1 MSVTAAPVRIV
12 IIAKAPRPG
21 YAKTRLIPALGA
33 QGAAALA
40 QKMLRHAVSIA
51 LNARVG
57 PVELCAAPDKED
69 PAWAT
74 LALPAELAWSDQGE
88 GDLGERMARAALRT
102 VHRGESVLLIG
113 TDCPQMDTAHLQR
126 AAASL
131 QSADACLTPTLD
143 GGYALLGLHQ
153 FHASLFSHMPW
164 STAAVAA
171 QTVRRAAA
179 IPWSLHLLNTLRDVD
194 EPCDLLALPAG
205 WRAHPDFTPTPTPT
219 PILNLNLRT
228 SP

>member
-1 MSVTAAPVRIV
+1 MNTLQVPVRIV

-21 YAKTRLIPALGA
+21 YAKTRLIPALGS

-40 QKMLRHAVSIA
+40 QQMLRHAVRIA
-51 LNARVG
+51 LQANVG
-57 PVELCAAPDKED
+57 RVELCAAPNKGD
-69 PAWAT
+69 PAWAA
-74 LALPAELAWSDQGE
+74 LALPTQMEWSDQGD

-102 VHRGESVLLIG
+102 LHRGESVLLIG
-113 TDCPQMDTAHLQR
+113 TDCPQMDASHLQR

-131 QSADACLTPTLD
+131 QNHDACLTPTVD
-143 GGYALLGLHQ
+143 GGYALLGLTQ

-171 QTVRRAAA
+171 QTQARAAA
-179 IPWSLHLLNTLRDVD
+179 IPWTLHLLDTLRDVD

-205 WRAHPDFTPTPTPT
+205 WHAHPDFTPTFTLTPLE
-219 PILNLNLRT
+219 P
-228 SP
+228 S

>member
-1 MSVTAAPVRIV
+1 MSVAAAPVRIV

-51 LNARVG
+51 LDAGVG
-57 PVELCAAPDKED
+57 PVELCAAPNRHD
-69 PAWAT
+69 PAWAA
-74 LALPAELAWSDQGE
+74 LALPTELAWSDQGE

-113 TDCPQMDTAHLQR
+113 TDCPHMDTAHLQR

-143 GGYALLGLHQ
+143 GGYALLGLNQ
-153 FHASLFSHMPW
+153 FHDSLFSHMPW
-164 STAAVAA
+164 STAAVAT

-194 EPCDLLALPAG
+194 EPADLLALPAG
-205 WRAHPDFTPTPTPT
+205 WRAHPDFTPTP
-219 PILNLNLRT
+219 ILNPRT

>member
-1 MSVTAAPVRIV
+1 MSVAAAPVRIV

-40 QKMLRHAVSIA
+40 QRMLRHAVSIA
-51 LNARVG
+51 LDAGVG
-57 PVELCAAPDKED
+57 PVELCAAPNRHD
-69 PAWAT
+69 PAWAA
-74 LALPAELAWSDQGE
+74 LALPTELAWSDQGE

-102 VHRGESVLLIG
+102 VRQGESVLLIG
-113 TDCPQMDTAHLQR
+113 TDCPQMDSSHLQR

-143 GGYALLGLHQ
+143 GGYALLGLNQ
-153 FHASLFSHMPW
+153 FHDSLFSHMPW

-171 QTVRRAAA
+171 QTVCRAAA

-194 EPCDLLALPAG
+194 EPGDLQALPAG
-205 WRAHPDFTPTPTPT
+205 WSAHPDFTPTP
-219 PILNLNLRT
+219 ILNLRT